1 MLIPRE
7 RKNMKKNTLLF
18 ALLASTVVFSANVSF
33 AETLKDSVDQAL
45 AAHPSVEGALA
56 QKVVAKEEYREA
68 RSGLFP
74 EVSTGVSAGR
84 IYSDNSTSRGLTVDR
99 GAAYSWLGEASA
111 SITQPLFDGMETFNR
126 IDAAEARSESAG
138 HKVVDVQQN
147 LAIGAVQAHLGVMQ
161 AQDILAK
168 TKSYY
173 EVIEDYLDRIQLMV
187 EEGVADEAEAAQAKN
202 ISLMLKS
209 TFTDYEGQL
218 NAAYASYREITGTMP
233 KSELIKPPV
242 IDSMIEEDVEESIRL
257 SKTNHPLVLSGLKDL
272 DAAGFDVRAEQGA
285 YLPEV
290 DGELSY
296 LKRDQKEEIG
306 GELEDARALI
316 KLSWDFETGGAQNA
330 RTKQRRA
337 QYSETLA
344 KNSEAIRV
352 IEGDIRRAYSE
363 YETAKKQVELVR
375 KREVVT
381 KDLFEAYKTQ
391 FEGARVRL
399 LQLMQAENQLF
410 NAQLER
416 ITADYRYLL
425 SQYVILAS
433 TGQLIESMSSLPAIS
448 IERAAEEDVRVSAE
462 NDTSTETIVS
472 PSDEELTEKIV
483 KTVK

>member
-1 MLIPRE
+1 
-7 RKNMKKNTLLF
+7 MKKNTLLF
-18 ALLASTVVFSANVSF
+18 AVLASTAILTVNVTH
-33 AETLKDSVDQAL
+33 AETLKESVDQAL
-45 AAHPSVEGALA
+45 AAHPSVETALA
-56 QKVVAKEEYREA
+56 QKVVAQEEYKES

-74 EVSTGVSAGR
+74 EISANASAGR
-84 IYSDNSTSRGLTVDR
+84 LYSDNSTSRGLTVSR

-111 SITQPLFDGMETFNR
+111 AVTQPLFDGMETFNR
-126 IDAAEARSESAG
+126 MDAAEARSESADF
-138 HKVVDVQQN
+138 KVVDVQQN
-147 LAIGAVQAHLGVMQ
+147 LAISAVQVHLGVMQ
-161 AQDILAK
+161 AKEILEK

-173 EVIEDYLDRIQLMV
+173 DVIEDYLGRIELMV
-187 EEGVADEAEAAQAKN
+187 DEGVADEAEAAQAKN

-218 NAAYASYREITGTMP
+218 QSAYASYREITGTMP
-233 KSELIKPPV
+233 KSDLIKPPN
-242 IDSMIEEDVEESIRL
+242 IFSMIEEKVEEAIRL
-257 SKTNHPLVLSGLKDL
+257 AKTEHPLVLSGLKDL
-272 DAAGFDVRAEQGA
+272 DAAGYDVKAEQGA

-316 KLSWDFETGGAQNA
+316 KLSWEFETGGAQSA

-337 QYSETLA
+337 QYSEIISQ
-344 KNSEAIRV
+344 NSETVRV

-375 KREVVT
+375 KREIVT
-381 KDLFEAYKTQ
+381 EDLFEAYKTQ

-416 ITADYRYLL
+416 ITAQYRYL
-425 SQYVILAS
+425 SAQYTILAS
-433 TGQLIESMSSLPAIS
+433 TGQLINAMSNLPAIS
-448 IERAAEEDVRVSAE
+448 IERATKTEAVSQKNSVNTVVE
-462 NDTSTETIVS
+462 KPKEPIVS
-472 PSDEELTEKIV
+472 SADEELAEKII